1 MINFENR
8 LSSLKDRRQGSRE
21 IAILESSID
30 SLQKERAKILNSD
43 LRTKEDYENLKE
55 SNSIKYTIGAMAPV
69 STRSTEISFEEGTRV
84 AENLIKN
91 LSSKGIYSSHK
102 FQGSVALD
110 IHIEGHSDVDVLIIK
125 QDIVLV
131 PKAYIHTY
139 SESSDKRSMED
150 IIKELRIQS
159 ESILTN
165 NFPKA
170 NVDIK
175 SNKSIS
181 LEGGSLKRKVD
192 IVPSCWNDT
201 VEYQKTGNE
210 SDRGINI
217 YHKENHELIFNQPF
231 KHIDLIERKDT
242 NYNGNLKMVIR
253 LMKNMIADMPD
264 YKKRKAKKLSSFDLA
279 SIAYYMDS
287 YLNIPFNMRIALV
300 EKLRLHLNKLVQDKT
315 YRDSLYVPDESRKI
329 FNVED
334 YNEKVEALNI
344 LASDISDLAMAIFND
359 IKPSYVNQFDS
370 NIILNKRVA

>member
-1 MINFENR
+1 MISFENR
-8 LSSLKDRRQGSRE
+8 LASLKNRRQGSLER
-21 IAILESSID
+21 AILESSME
-30 SLQKERAKILNSD
+30 SFQKERELTLNTD

-69 STRSTEISFEEGTRV
+69 SKRSTEISFEEGTRV
-84 AENLIKN
+84 AENLMKS
-91 LSSKGIYSSHK
+91 LSSKGISSSHR

-131 PKAYIHTY
+131 PRLYSHTY
-139 SESSDKRSMED
+139 SEPSDKRSMED
-150 IIKELRIQS
+150 IIKELRIES
-159 ESILTN
+159 ESILTK
-165 NFPKA
+165 NFPQA
-170 NVDIK
+170 NVDIT

-264 YKKRKAKKLSSFDLA
+264 YKKKKAKNLSSFDLA

-287 YLNIPFNMRIALV
+287 YLNVPFNMRIALV

-315 YRDSLYVPDESRKI
+315 FRDLLYVPDESRKI
-329 FNVED
+329 FNAED

-344 LASDISDLAMAIFND
+344 LASDISDLAIAIFND
-359 IKPSYVNQFDS
+359 IKPWNVKQFDS
-370 NIILNKRVA
+370 NIILNKQVA